1 MPDTLRPPSSHTV
14 VITGATS
21 GLGRAA
27 ALAFAGQGSRVILIA
42 RDAARAL
49 TLLADLRKVNPLVDP
64 AALICDLAESAE
76 LRAAARQIGALT
88 SRIDVLVNNA
98 GAIFPVRALT
108 SDGIELTFATN
119 HLAYFTLTGLLI
131 GPLLASGSARILC
144 TTSKAH
150 RGMWLDFDDLQSA
163 RNYRGYGL
171 LGQNAYGRSKL
182 CNLLFTQAL
191 ARRLKDT
198 RVTVNAF
205 HPGILTSSFGG
216 GTRGPYGVALR
227 LARRIVGVSAEDSAL
242 DLLALAT
249 DPTLVGVSG
258 RYFERG
264 QPVTPSRAARD
275 SAAAERLW
283 QTSAQLTG
291 LDASLSPHLPPK

>member
-1 MPDTLRPPSSHTV
+1 MPDTLRSPYSHTV

-27 ALAFAGQGSRVILIA
+27 ALAFAGQGSRVILVA
-42 RDAARAL
+42 RDAARAQA
-49 TLLADLRKVNPLVDP
+49 LLADLQRANPVADP
-64 AALICDLAESAE
+64 AAVVCDLAESTE

-88 SRIDVLVNNA
+88 DRIDVLVNNV

-108 SDGIELTFATN
+108 SDGIERTFATN
-119 HLAYFTLTGLLI
+119 HLAYFTLTSLLI
-131 GPLLASGSARILC
+131 GPLLAAGSGRILC
-144 TTSKAH
+144 TASKAH
-150 RGMWLDFDDLQSA
+150 RGMRLDFDDLQSA
-163 RNYRGYGL
+163 RNYCGYGL

-191 ARRLKDT
+191 ARRLKDS

-205 HPGILTSSFGG
+205 HPGILTSSFGE

-227 LARRIVGVSAEDSAL
+227 LARRFVGVSAEDAAR
-242 DLLALAT
+242 DLLTLAT
-249 DPTLVGVSG
+249 DPALAGVSG

-264 QPVTPSRAARD
+264 RPVMPSRAACD
-275 SAAAERLW
+275 TATAERLW
-283 QTSAQLTG
+283 LASVQLAG
-291 LDASLSPHLPPK
+291 LDASLSPHLPPT